1 MHKKLNKGDELDD
14 VTSYG
19 LNFLKVEQN
28 NLSHYFK
35 YIHQINLQNN
45 LIKVE
50 VKAHWLS
57 WSTNSHP
64 SLVVIPY

>member
-14 VTSYG
+14 VSSYG
-19 LNFLKVEQN
+19 LKFLKVEQN
-28 NLSHYFK
+28 NLSHYFE
-35 YIHQINLQNN
+35 YIHHINLQDN

-50 VKAHWLS
+50 VKTHWLS

-64 SLVVIPY
+64 PLVVIPN